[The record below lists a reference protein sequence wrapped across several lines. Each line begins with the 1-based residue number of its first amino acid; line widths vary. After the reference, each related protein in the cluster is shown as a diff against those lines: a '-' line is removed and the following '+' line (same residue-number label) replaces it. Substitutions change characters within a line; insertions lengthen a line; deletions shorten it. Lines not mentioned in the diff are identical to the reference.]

1 MKQRRK
7 LNMTIQYVLI
17 FGALLLAANIV
28 LGFVLQNQSRHTLR
42 GMLEKNMLDITNTA
56 AGLMDGDRLGALTED
71 DVDGPYFN
79 EVIRILTVFQE
90 RVEIEFIYAVK
101 QVGEEE
107 FVFTVDPDPVDP
119 GQFGE
124 EVLFTYALGE
134 AGKGIATVD
143 SVAAADRWGKFYS
156 AYSPVFDSQGR
167 VAGIIG
173 VDFDAA
179 WYDQQVR
186 RLSVTVTLITL
197 LTVLAGAAVIMLITG
212 RTRKRFRSLS
222 DELSVLSRDV
232 DELTQV
238 ITSTPGY
245 QASMAR
251 LPSTAHPAEAEAGQ
265 ADEIGQLSDKIRRME
280 ANVKTYLDHIHMQAN
295 TDALTG
301 VGNTN
306 AYQDRVAQLEKRTD
320 YAVAVFDLDLLKTI
334 NDELGHVCGDM
345 VICGA
350 ATVIGRVFGAENVY
364 RIGGDEFCALA
375 EHVTEA
381 EITQMLARVVA
392 ASAQFTMPDKRCDG
406 KLSLSSG
413 AAVFRPGEDTCYKD
427 VFNRADG
434 AMYLDK
440 EAHHVPERGRIR

>member
-56 AGLMDGDRLGALTED
+56 AGLMDGDQLGALTED
-71 DVDGPYFN
+71 DVGGPYFN

-119 GQFGE
+119 GEFGE
-124 EVLFTYALGE
+124 EVLYTYALGE
-134 AGKGIATVD
+134 AGKGVATVD
-143 SVAAADRWGKFYS
+143 SAAAADRWGNFYS

-186 RLSVTVTLITL
+186 RLSVTVSLITL

-212 RTRKRFRSLS
+212 RTRKRFRDLS
-222 DELSVLSRDV
+222 DELSVLSEDV

-251 LPSTAHPAEAEAGQ
+251 LLDMAHPAEVDPQ
-265 ADEIGQLSDKIRRME
+265 KNDEIGVLSDKIRIME
-280 ANVKTYLDHIHMQAN
+280 GNVKAYLDYIHMQAN
-295 TDALTG
+295 TDGLTG

-306 AYQDRVAQLEKRTD
+306 AYQDRTNGLEGRSD

-334 NDELGHVCGDM
+334 NDDLGHACGDM
-345 VICGA
+345 VICAA
-350 ATVIGRVFGAENVY
+350 ATVISRVFGKENVY

-375 EHVTEA
+375 EHKTEA
-381 EITQMLARVVA
+381 DMTQMLGRVEA
-392 ASAQFTMPDKRCDG
+392 AAAPFTMPDKRCDG
-406 KLSLSSG
+406 KLSLSSV